1 MTENDKALVARLRDD
16 WPEIMVEK
24 HWMMD
29 SDAIEQQRQQAADRI
44 EALEAENEWLRAEV
58 KAQYHR
64 GYYDGHNAA
73 REIAD
78 D

>member
-1 MTENDKALVARLRDD
+1 MTAPKVNWSETGEWCA
-16 WPEIMVEK
+16 E
-24 HWMMD
+24 
-29 SDAIEQQRQQAADRI
+29 AADRI

-73 REIAD
+73 REITGT
-78 D
+78 